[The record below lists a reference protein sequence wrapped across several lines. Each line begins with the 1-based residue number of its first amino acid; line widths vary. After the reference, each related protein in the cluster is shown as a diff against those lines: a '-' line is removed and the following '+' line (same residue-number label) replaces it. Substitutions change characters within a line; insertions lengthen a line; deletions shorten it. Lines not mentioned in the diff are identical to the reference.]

1 MQKHSVTDHRIT
13 QRQKNAHKKQWY
25 KDIIEYYDS
34 LSSASLNQNIWA
46 DMDSRRV
53 KMRVNYD
60 LMGNK
65 LNTEDFV
72 YVTNPWRQNVGEIPA
87 QLENR
92 DIISRKINAILG
104 IEYKRP
110 FEHQVVA
117 VNADATTRRE
127 QAEFEMLKQSLVESV
142 MQPDGSLP
150 PDLPYEIKKYMSR
163 EYQDPVESL
172 GNQLL
177 QYLSQSLDISNKF
190 NKGLKHGLISGW
202 EIYWVGEENGEPKVK
217 VVNPLYFDCDMNGD
231 IDYIEDGQWAVAEYR
246 MNSVDVVKMFGEEL
260 MDDEK
265 QQIFEMYDSFRTN
278 YFDEARNDD
287 FEYVRVVHVVFKSL
301 RKVGFLT
308 YIDENG
314 QEQETVVP
322 EYYKKQE
329 TDVDL
334 RWAWIP
340 EVHEGYRI
348 GKDIYKRM
356 QPIPGQH
363 KSVENL
369 YDVKL
374 PYYGMIYDKENSEP
388 ISAVD
393 RIRSIQYLYNILMYR
408 IELLMAQ
415 DKGKKVAINIGAI
428 PTKSANITL
437 PEFERYLE
445 ANNYFYLNPNEEGNR
460 YADITQLVKEID
472 LSTSSDI
479 SKYVQFA
486 EYLDKMA
493 GYILGVTPQLEGQIQ
508 EREAVQNVNKVLTL
522 STNILEPTF
531 QKHDII
537 KKNVLTALIE
547 QARVTYAKNQ
557 PRKLSYI
564 LDDSTIAFLTVNQE
578 YLDNAQFGVFV
589 ADNSKISQSHEM
601 LKQMAHAAMQN
612 GMVNLSTVLKVLR
625 SDYLADAEEILI
637 TGEAEKQAERQRE
650 QEMQMQM
657 QQQQIEGQKELQ
669 QLIHSQKVELL
680 QLEEDLRY
688 KREIDKQ
695 TVLAMGF
702 AKEDDIN
709 QNNVP
714 DVVDYAKVLLDKEKL
729 EIERRKVDIM
739 AEKAKSD
746 ATNRNK
752 QPKTRT

>member
-1 MQKHSVTDHRIT
+1 MQKYDVTDHRIT
-13 QRQKNAHKKQWY
+13 QRQKNQHDFRWY
-25 KDIIEYYDS
+25 KNLIDYYDS
-34 LSSASLNQNIWA
+34 LSFVTA
-46 DMDSRRV
+46 DAVWDEVESRRH
-53 KMRVNYD
+53 KMKVNYD

-65 LNTEDFV
+65 INVNDFK
-72 YVTNPWRQNVGEIPA
+72 YVTNPWRQNVGEMPA

-110 FEHQVVA
+110 FEFQVAA
-117 VNADATTRRE
+117 VNADATTRKE
-127 QAEFEMLKQSLVESV
+127 QMEFDMLKQALVQTV

-163 EYQDPVESL
+163 EYQDPVEAL

-177 QYLSQSLDISNKF
+177 QYLSKTLDMKGKF

-217 VVNPLYFDCDMNGD
+217 VVNPLFFDCDKNGD
-231 IDYIEDGQWAVAEYR
+231 LDYIEEGQWAVCEYR
-246 MNSVDVVKMFGEEL
+246 MNPVDIIKMFGEEL
-260 MDDEK
+260 TDEEKK
-265 QQIFEMYDSFRTN
+265 QVFELYDTFGGSYYDRSG
-278 YFDEARNDD
+278 NDD
-287 FEYVRVVHVVFKSL
+287 FDYVRVLHVTFKSL
-301 RKVGFLT
+301 RKIGFLKF
-308 YIDENG
+308 IDEQG
-314 QEQETVVP
+314 QEQEIIVP
-322 EYYKKQE
+322 ENYKKQE
-329 TDVDL
+329 TDL
-334 RWAWIP
+334 ELKWAWIP
-340 EVHEGYRI
+340 EVHEGWRI
-348 GKDIYKRM
+348 GKNIYKRM
-356 QPIPGQH
+356 RPIPGQH
-363 KSVENL
+363 RSMENL

-428 PTKSANITL
+428 PTKSAKITL
-437 PEFERYLE
+437 PEFERYIE

-531 QKHDII
+531 QKHDTI
-537 KKNVLTALIE
+537 KRNILTALIE
-547 QARVTYAKNQ
+547 QARISYSKNQ
-557 PRKLSYI
+557 PKKLTYI
-564 LDDSTIAFLTVNQE
+564 LDDSTLSFLTINQE
-578 YLDNAQFGVFV
+578 YLDNVEYGVFV
-589 ADNSKISQSHEM
+589 SDNSKISQNHEV

-612 GMVNLSTVLKVLR
+612 QMVNLSTVLKVLR
-625 SDYLADAEEILI
+625 TDYLQDAEEILLA
-637 TGEAEKQAERQRE
+637 GEAQMQSQRQKE

-657 QQQQIEGQKELQ
+657 QQQQQEHQMQMQ
-669 QLIHSQKVELL
+669 QMLHAQKVELL
-680 QLEEDLRY
+680 QLEEELKY
-688 KREIDKQ
+688 KREIEKQ
-695 TVLAMGF
+695 TILAMGF
-702 AKEDDIN
+702 SKQDDLN
-709 QNNVP
+709 QNQVP

-729 EIERRKVDIM
+729 ELERRKVDIL
-739 AEKAKSD
+739 AEKAKAD
-746 ATNRNK
+746 ATKANRAK
-752 QPKTRT
+752 SQ